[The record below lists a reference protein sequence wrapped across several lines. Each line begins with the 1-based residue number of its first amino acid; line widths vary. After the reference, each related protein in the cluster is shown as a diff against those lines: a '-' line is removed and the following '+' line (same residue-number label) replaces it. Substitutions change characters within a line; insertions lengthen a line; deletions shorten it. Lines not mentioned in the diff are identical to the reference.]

1 MCKKVTVTVVIFR
14 CSSRHPSDSKQKEN
28 NHLFENR
35 SGTGVDVSRS
45 APSIINLGSSQVKF
59 EKKVKATLVSP
70 RKVRRQDVNKE
81 YTVSCQEEVTLLNHE
96 GDIDKEPFSEC
107 VIEFEEDLN
116 VDSDDGESRIASSYV
131 TENTEDS
138 LTGALDNRV
147 NILNFQP
154 T

>member
-1 MCKKVTVTVVIFR
+1 M
-14 CSSRHPSDSKQKEN
+14 
-28 NHLFENR
+28 
-35 SGTGVDVSRS
+35 
-45 APSIINLGSSQVKF
+45 KF

-70 RKVRRQDVNKE
+70 RKVRRQDAHSDYNMV
-81 YTVSCQEEVTLLNHE
+81 CHEEVTLLNH
-96 GDIDKEPFSEC
+96 DRDMDKELHAEC

-147 NILNFQP
+147 SVLLVKFLIRLFLEKLFFQGVLCSQ
-154 T
+154 TYLSL